1 LLTFTGVIIILLI
14 KILFPIS
21 VIVLICIAPISV
33 HGQVTPNN
41 GTIPLNNA
49 NTLAKLAPNISNISA
64 VPATTSN
71 ASIVNATVPAT
82 TSNASIVNAT
92 TVVNS
97 VFETNLPIFFLAVI
111 AAAMVIPLSI
121 DMVLAYI
128 KKPKQDTLKE
138 NGAPA
143 GMPGLYRTLMAF
155 GIILLVGTVIFYVL
169 ALTTLNINNP
179 TNPVLQSLVDIL
191 KNLSTILGTA
201 LATIIAFYFGMRG
214 AESAAEKAETRAR
227 GHATDKT
234 PPTVVGTTPADGE
247 KGVAVTSPVTATFG
261 EPMLTSSINKNTF
274 TVKKDGTT
282 ISIDGTVTLGSDGKT
297 SIFDPTNDFDSAT
310 KYIATISTE
319 AKDLAGNALP
329 SPKSWSFT
337 TL

>member
-1 LLTFTGVIIILLI
+1 LLLWI
-14 KILFPIS
+14 KVLFP
-21 VIVLICIAPISV
+21 VILTILIFIPPISIYA
-33 HGQVTPNN
+33 QTTQNN
-41 GTIPLNNA
+41 NTSILGNATSALNNA
-49 NTLAKLAPNISNISA
+49 TNALTEVASNISNISA
-64 VPATTSN
+64 VPASTSN
-71 ASIVNATVPAT
+71 ASL
-82 TSNASIVNAT
+82 VNAT

-97 VFETNLPIFFLAVI
+97 VFETNLPVFFLVVI
-111 AAAMVIPLSI
+111 AAAMVIPLGI
-121 DMVLAYI
+121 DLVLAYI
-128 KKPKQDTLKE
+128 KKPKQDTDKE

-143 GMPGLYRTLMAF
+143 GMSGLYRTLMAF

-214 AESAAEKAETRAR
+214 AESAAEKAETKAR

-234 PPTVVGTTPADGE
+234 PTTVVGTTPADGE

-261 EPMLTSSINKNTF
+261 EPMLTSTINKNTF

-282 ISIDGTVTLGSDGKT
+282 ISIDGTVTLSSDGKT

-319 AKDLAGNALP
+319 AKDLAGNALS